1 MSDTTS
7 EPVNSKPGEAYFLSL
22 TVENFRCFGPK
33 QTLDLSDGNGNPT
46 MWNVILG
53 ENGTG
58 KTTILRS
65 LFGFQLDLR
74 ESHDGKYYLFLSWL
88 FSDFNDN
95 ETELIAYFSSKFG
108 NFSIDSVENIYNVNY
123 INQKIANQISSNHK
137 VFLKCFSYGV
147 YRRFTEESSAIKSQ
161 NGETLFNSSAL
172 LISSESWL
180 SQIDYAARIDENNSK
195 LSKNLQR
202 VKNFLYDLLPDV
214 SDFRFEL
221 DGHRPI
227 AVANVFGQWIPVR
240 NLSDGYQITLAW
252 VVDFA
257 SRMMDVYPDSENPFG
272 EPAVCLVDEIDL
284 HLHPRWQKQLVQTLR
299 RVFPKTQFIV
309 TAHSPLIVQADPE
322 TNLALFRREGNHV
335 VIENEVDYIRNWRVD
350 QILSSEL
357 FSEVGP
363 YPPHIQAKL
372 DERRTLLGK
381 PTLTDDDQAR
391 IDAID
396 AELEALPAETRPDDM
411 RTMDLLREA
420 AALIEADSKR

>member
-1 MSDTTS
+1 
-7 EPVNSKPGEAYFLSL
+7 
-22 TVENFRCFGPK
+22 
-33 QTLDLSDGNGNPT
+33 
-46 MWNVILG
+46 
-53 ENGTG
+53 
-58 KTTILRS
+58 
-65 LFGFQLDLR
+65 
-74 ESHDGKYYLFLSWL
+74 
-88 FSDFNDN
+88 
-95 ETELIAYFSSKFG
+95 
-108 NFSIDSVENIYNVNY
+108 
-123 INQKIANQISSNHK
+123 
-137 VFLKCFSYGV
+137 
-147 YRRFTEESSAIKSQ
+147 
-161 NGETLFNSSAL
+161 
-172 LISSESWL
+172 
-180 SQIDYAARIDENNSK
+180 
-195 LSKNLQR
+195 
-202 VKNFLYDLLPDV
+202 
-214 SDFRFEL
+214 
-221 DGHRPI
+221 
-227 AVANVFGQWIPVR
+227 
-240 NLSDGYQITLAW
+240 
-252 VVDFA
+252 
-257 SRMMDVYPDSENPFG
+257 MDVYPDSENPFG